1 MTLLSAVER
10 FLICFAFGM
19 LAVSVLIFY
28 FVRRMSMDA
37 KVTLGEARAHY
48 DRAARLLAAV
58 EKYGVGPADREL
70 VAGAIVVE
78 RMIAA
83 GRKS

>member
-1 MTLLSAVER
+1 MTLLSVGER
-10 FLICFAFGM
+10 LLICFAIGM
-19 LAVSVLIFY
+19 LAGSVLMLHLA
-28 FVRRMSMDA
+28 RRMFVDA
-37 KVTLGEARAHY
+37 MVTLGEARAHY

-58 EKYGVGPADREL
+58 ETHGVGPADREL
-70 VAGAIVVE
+70 VAGAVVVE